1 MLVSIMLEMNDAS
14 WHKKNVGDDMVRL
27 KEGFWG
33 KFVEKMSWKN
43 TKKKKKTVSTPARR
57 NEKGQI
63 FDKKRYQ
70 HQVEDE
76 CSKIV
81 CKFNVWTDYIVE
93 DRT

>member
-43 TKKKKKTVSTPARR
+43 TKKKKKNSINA
-57 NEKGQI
+57 
-63 FDKKRYQ
+63 
-70 HQVEDE
+70 
-76 CSKIV
+76 C
-81 CKFNVWTDYIVE
+81 
-93 DRT
+93 

>member
-43 TKKKKKTVSTPARR
+43 TKKKKKQYQRLLDAVK
-57 NEKGQI
+57 KGKYLTKSDI
-63 FDKKRYQ
+63 NTR
-70 HQVEDE
+70 
-76 CSKIV
+76 
-81 CKFNVWTDYIVE
+81 
-93 DRT
+93 

>member
-43 TKKKKKTVSTPARR
+43 TKKKKKKNSINA
-57 NEKGQI
+57 
-63 FDKKRYQ
+63 
-70 HQVEDE
+70 
-76 CSKIV
+76 C
-81 CKFNVWTDYIVE
+81 
-93 DRT
+93 

>member
-1 MLVSIMLEMNDAS
+1 MLEMNDAS

-27 KEGFWG
+27 KEGFSG
-33 KFVEKMSWKN
+33 KFVEKMGWKN
-43 TKKKKKTVSTPARR
+43 TKKTVSTPARR
-57 NEKGQI
+57 SEKGQI

-81 CKFNVWTDYIVE
+81 WKFNVRTDYVVE
-93 DRT
+93 DRA

>member
-43 TKKKKKTVSTPARR
+43 TKKKKKNSINACYTQWKRANIWQKAISTPGRGR
-57 NEKGQI
+57 VFQNRMQI
-63 FDKKRYQ
+63 
-70 HQVEDE
+70 
-76 CSKIV
+76 
-81 CKFNVWTDYIVE
+81 
-93 DRT
+93 